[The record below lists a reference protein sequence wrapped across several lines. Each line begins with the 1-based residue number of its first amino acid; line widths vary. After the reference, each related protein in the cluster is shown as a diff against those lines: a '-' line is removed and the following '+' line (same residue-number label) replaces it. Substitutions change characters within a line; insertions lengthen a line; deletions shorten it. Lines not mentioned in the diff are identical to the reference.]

1 MYQKAAKELFAFIEN
16 SPSPFHVIDN
26 MKRMLNEAGFIE
38 LRENDRWNL
47 KKGNRYYVTRNDSS
61 IIAFAIPDGT
71 YGGFQMIASHSDS
84 PTFRI
89 KENGEMTVENLYT
102 KLNVEKYGGML
113 MAPWFDR
120 PLSIAGRVI
129 VRDGNTIKKKLV
141 SIDRDLVLIPN
152 VAIHMN
158 RDINHGY
165 KYQPQIDMLPLFGE
179 SDKKGKLLRL
189 IADQLGIDE
198 DQIIGHE
205 LSLYNRMKGT
215 IWGAEQEFISCT
227 KLDDLECAYSSI
239 KGLIHS
245 KNEKNITVC
254 CVFDNEEVGSSTKQ
268 GAASTFLRDTLTRI
282 NANLGYTR
290 EDYLSRLAGSFM
302 LSADNGHAV
311 HPNHPEKADPSNRPK
326 MNGGILIKHSANQ
339 KYTTDA
345 VSAAILRMI
354 CQKAKVPYQDFLN
367 HSDIPGGS
375 TLGNLSNMQV
385 AVPTADLGVAQ
396 LSMHSPYETGGV
408 KDVYYLEQMMKIFY
422 NTEICLNEDGDFQMD
437 V

>member
-1 MYQKAAKELFAFIEN
+1 MYQKAVKELFAFIEN

-26 MKRMLNEAGFIE
+26 MKKMLKEAGFIE
-38 LRENDRWNL
+38 LGEADRWNL
-47 KKGNRYYVTRNDSS
+47 EEGNRYYVTRNDSS
-61 IIAFAIPDGT
+61 IIAFAIPNCT

-89 KENGEMTVENLYT
+89 KENGGMTVENLYT

-129 VRDGNTIKKKLV
+129 VRDENTIKKRLV

-158 RDINHGY
+158 RDSNNGY

-179 SDKKGKLLRL
+179 SDKKGLLLQL
-189 IADQLGIDE
+189 IADQLGVGV

-245 KNEKNITVC
+245 KNQKNITVC

-268 GAASTFLRDTLTRI
+268 GAVSTFLRDTLTRI
-282 NANLGYTR
+282 NDNLGYTK

-345 VSAAILRMI
+345 VSAAILRII

-385 AVPTADLGVAQ
+385 AVHTADLGAAQ

-408 KDVYYLEQMMKIFY
+408 KDVYYLEQMMKTFY
-422 NTEICLNEDGDFQMD
+422 DTEICLNEDGDFQID
-437 V
+437 G

>member
-1 MYQKAAKELFAFIEN
+1 MYEKAAKELFAFIEN
-16 SPSPFHVIDN
+16 SPSPFHVIDH
-26 MKRMLNEAGFIE
+26 MKTMLDEHGFIGLREDNRWKLEAG
-38 LRENDRWNL
+38 R
-47 KKGNRYYVTRNDSS
+47 KYYVTRNDSS
-61 IIAFAIPDGT
+61 IIAFAIPQQA
-71 YGGFQMIASHSDS
+71 YRGFQIIASHSDS

-89 KENGEMTVENLYT
+89 KEHGEMTVESLYT

-129 VRDGNTIKKKLV
+129 VRDGNTIQKVLV

-158 RDINHGY
+158 REINNGY
-165 KYQPQIDMLPLFGE
+165 KYQPQVDMLPLFGE
-179 SDKKGKLLRL
+179 ADQKGKLLQI
-189 IADQLGIDE
+189 IADQLGIDAG
-198 DQIIGHE
+198 QIIGHE

-215 IWGAEQEFISCT
+215 IWGADREFISCT
-227 KLDDLECAYSSI
+227 KLDDLECAYASI
-239 KGLIHS
+239 RGLIAS
-245 KNEKNITVC
+245 ENQENISVC
-254 CVFDNEEVGSSTKQ
+254 CVFDNEEVGSGTRQ
-268 GAASTFLRDTLTRI
+268 GAASTFLKDTLTRI
-282 NANLGYTR
+282 NDNLGFTG

-345 VSAAILRMI
+345 VSAAVLRMI
-354 CQKAKVPYQDFLN
+354 CQKAEVPYQDFLN

-396 LSMHSPYETGGV
+396 LSMHSPYETGGIR
-408 KDVYYLEQMMKIFY
+408 DVYYLERMMKIFY
-422 NTEICLNEDGDFQMD
+422 DTAIRLDANGNFQIG
-437 V
+437 